1 MFGGS
6 NKSGGAGDDSDEL
19 PYRPDFF
26 HLIFATASCYL
37 AMLFTNWAVSSSTVA
52 FQIDQGWA
60 STWVKIVSSW
70 VCALLYSWT
79 VIAPAVLKNRDF
91 GFPV

>member
-1 MFGGS
+1 MFGRG
-6 NKSGGAGDDSDEL
+6 KTDKAEDGDDSEV

-26 HLIFATASCYL
+26 HLVFATASCYL
-37 AMLFTNWAVSSSTVA
+37 AMLFTNWAVSTSKTA
-52 FQIDQGWA
+52 FELDRGWA

-70 VCALLYSWT
+70 VCALLYTWT
-79 VIAPAVLKNRDF
+79 VIAPALLKDRDF